1 MNTKSLQNE
10 KFHLDNNAK
19 MVPFAGYNM
28 PMWYSTIA
36 DEHNCVREKVGIF
49 DVSHMGEFFVTGEMA
64 KDFLQMVTTN
74 DINKLTKGKVQYSSI
89 ADEHNCVREKVGIF
103 DVSHMGE
110 FFVSGEMAKDFLQMV
125 TTNDIN
131 KLTKGKVQY
140 SSILNRSG
148 GIIDDLLVYDMGENK
163 YMLVVNASNMEK
175 DFNWLNDNNNLD
187 VKIKNNSDDYSLFA
201 VQGPEADK
209 VCSKVFN
216 EELTNIKYYT
226 FIEKQTNDFGN
237 VIISATG
244 YTGAGGFELYVK
256 NEFAESLW
264 NNIILNGNEFK
275 IQPIGLGARDTL
287 RLEMGFCLHGN
298 DIDDSINPIEA
309 ELDWICKKEINFIG
323 KEIVDR
329 DRSNKPSKTL
339 IGFELIEKGI
349 PRKGYKIFNKEKE
362 LVGEVTSGSISP
374 YTKKAIGMGYIS
386 YNENTISEK
395 IYIEIRSKKVEAQ
408 IVKRPF
414 I

>member
-1 MNTKSLQNE
+1 MNIKSLQNE
-10 KFHLDNNAK
+10 KYHVENNAK

-28 PMWYSTIA
+28 PMW
-36 DEHNCVREKVGIF
+36 
-49 DVSHMGEFFVTGEMA
+49 
-64 KDFLQMVTTN
+64 
-74 DINKLTKGKVQYSSI
+74 YSSI

-110 FFVSGEMAKDFLQMV
+110 FFVSGEMAKDFLQIV

-187 VKIKNNSDDYSLFA
+187 VEIKNNSDDYSLFA

-264 NNIILNGNEFK
+264 NNIILNGNEFI

>member
-1 MNTKSLQNE
+1 MNIKSLQNE
-10 KFHLDNNAK
+10 KYHVENNAK

-28 PMWYSTIA
+28 PMW
-36 DEHNCVREKVGIF
+36 
-49 DVSHMGEFFVTGEMA
+49 
-64 KDFLQMVTTN
+64 
-74 DINKLTKGKVQYSSI
+74 YSSI

-187 VKIKNNSDDYSLFA
+187 VEIKNNSDDYSLFA
-201 VQGPEADK
+201 VQGPKADK

-329 DRSNKPSKTL
+329 DRSNNPSKTL

-374 YTKKAIGMGYIS
+374 YTKKAIGMGYVS

>member
-1 MNTKSLQNE
+1 MNIKSLQNE
-10 KFHLDNNAK
+10 KYHVENNAK

-28 PMWYSTIA
+28 PMW
-36 DEHNCVREKVGIF
+36 
-49 DVSHMGEFFVTGEMA
+49 
-64 KDFLQMVTTN
+64 
-74 DINKLTKGKVQYSSI
+74 YSSI

-349 PRKGYKIFNKEKE
+349 PRKGYKILNKEKE

>member
-1 MNTKSLQNE
+1 MKTKSLQNE

-28 PMWYSTIA
+28 PMW
-36 DEHNCVREKVGIF
+36 
-49 DVSHMGEFFVTGEMA
+49 
-64 KDFLQMVTTN
+64 
-74 DINKLTKGKVQYSSI
+74 YSSI

-187 VKIKNNSDDYSLFA
+187 VEIKNNSDDYSLFA

-209 VCSKVFN
+209 VCSKIFN

-374 YTKKAIGMGYIS
+374 STKKAIGMGYVS

>member
-1 MNTKSLQNE
+1 MNIKSLQNE
-10 KFHLDNNAK
+10 KFHVENNAK

-28 PMWYSTIA
+28 PMW
-36 DEHNCVREKVGIF
+36 
-49 DVSHMGEFFVTGEMA
+49 
-64 KDFLQMVTTN
+64 
-74 DINKLTKGKVQYSSI
+74 YSSI

-187 VKIKNNSDDYSLFA
+187 VEIKNNSDDYSLFA

-264 NNIILNGNEFK
+264 NNIILKGNEFK

-349 PRKGYKIFNKEKE
+349 PRKGYKILNKEKE

>member
-1 MNTKSLQNE
+1 MNIKSLQNE
-10 KFHLDNNAK
+10 KYHVENNAK

-28 PMWYSTIA
+28 PMW
-36 DEHNCVREKVGIF
+36 
-49 DVSHMGEFFVTGEMA
+49 
-64 KDFLQMVTTN
+64 
-74 DINKLTKGKVQYSSI
+74 YSSI

-187 VKIKNNSDDYSLFA
+187 VEIKNNSDDYSLFA

-349 PRKGYKIFNKEKE
+349 PRKGYKIFNKQKE
-362 LVGEVTSGSISP
+362 LIGEVTSGSISP

>member
-10 KFHLDNNAK
+10 KFHVKNNAK

-49 DVSHMGEFFVTGEMA
+49 DVSHMGEFFVTGDMA
-64 KDFLQMVTTN
+64 KDYLQMVTTN
-74 DINKLTKGKVQYSSI
+74 N
-89 ADEHNCVREKVGIF
+89 
-103 DVSHMGE
+103 
-110 FFVSGEMAKDFLQMV
+110 
-125 TTNDIN
+125 IN

-175 DFNWLNDNNNLD
+175 DFNWLNDNNNLG
-187 VKIKNNSDDYSLFA
+187 VEIKNSSDEYSLFA
-201 VQGPEADK
+201 VQGPNAEK
-209 VCSKVFN
+209 VCSKLFDQDLS
-216 EELTNIKYYT
+216 EIKYYT
-226 FIEKQTNDFGN
+226 FTEKQTSDFGN

-264 NNIILNGNEFK
+264 DGVMSAGNEFK

-309 ELDWICKKEINFIG
+309 GLGWICKKDIDFIG

-329 DRSNKPSKTL
+329 DRTNKPSKILT
-339 IGFELIEKGI
+339 GFELVEKGI

-362 LVGEVTSGSISP
+362 LVGEVTSGTISP
-374 YTKKAIGMGYIS
+374 LTKKAIGMGYVS
-386 YNENTISEK
+386 HSEKSISEK
-395 IYIEIRSKKVEAQ
+395 IFIEIRSKKVEA
-408 IVKRPF
+408 IITKRPF

>member
-1 MNTKSLQNE
+1 MKIKSLQNE
-10 KFHLDNNAK
+10 KFHLNNNAK

-28 PMWYSTIA
+28 PMWYST
-36 DEHNCVREKVGIF
+36 
-49 DVSHMGEFFVTGEMA
+49 
-64 KDFLQMVTTN
+64 
-74 DINKLTKGKVQYSSI
+74 I

-175 DFNWLNDNNNLD
+175 DFNWLNDNNNLN
-187 VKIKNNSDDYSLFA
+187 VEIKNNSDDYSLFA
-201 VQGPEADK
+201 VQGPDADK
-209 VCSKVFN
+209 VCSKIFN

>member
-1 MNTKSLQNE
+1 MNIKSLQNE
-10 KFHLDNNAK
+10 KFHVENNAK

-28 PMWYSTIA
+28 PMW
-36 DEHNCVREKVGIF
+36 
-49 DVSHMGEFFVTGEMA
+49 
-64 KDFLQMVTTN
+64 
-74 DINKLTKGKVQYSSI
+74 YSSI

-187 VKIKNNSDDYSLFA
+187 VEIKNNSDDYSLFA

-244 YTGAGGFELYVK
+244 YTGAGGFELYAK
-256 NEFAESLW
+256 NKFAKSLSDK
-264 NNIILNGNEFK
+264 IFSIGNEFE
-275 IQPIGLGARDTL
+275 IHTIGLGARDTL

>member
-1 MNTKSLQNE
+1 MNIKSLQNE
-10 KFHLDNNAK
+10 KYHVENNAK

-28 PMWYSTIA
+28 PMW
-36 DEHNCVREKVGIF
+36 
-49 DVSHMGEFFVTGEMA
+49 
-64 KDFLQMVTTN
+64 
-74 DINKLTKGKVQYSSI
+74 YSSI

-187 VKIKNNSDDYSLFA
+187 VEIKNNSDDYSLFA

-226 FIEKQTNDFGN
+226 FLEKQTNDFGN

-264 NNIILNGNEFK
+264 NNIILKGNEFK

-329 DRSNKPSKTL
+329 DRSNNPSKTL

-349 PRKGYKIFNKEKE
+349 PRKGYKILNKEKE

-374 YTKKAIGMGYIS
+374 YTKKAIGMGYVS

-395 IYIEIRSKKVEAQ
+395 IYIQIRSKKVEAQ

>member
-1 MNTKSLQNE
+1 MNIKSLQNE
-10 KFHLDNNAK
+10 KYHVENNAK

-28 PMWYSTIA
+28 PMW
-36 DEHNCVREKVGIF
+36 
-49 DVSHMGEFFVTGEMA
+49 
-64 KDFLQMVTTN
+64 
-74 DINKLTKGKVQYSSI
+74 YSSI

-110 FFVSGEMAKDFLQMV
+110 FFVTGEMAKDFLQMV

-187 VKIKNNSDDYSLFA
+187 VEIKNNSDDYSLFA

>member
-10 KFHLDNNAK
+10 KFHVKNNAK

-49 DVSHMGEFFVTGEMA
+49 DVSHMGEFFVTGNMA
-64 KDFLQMVTTN
+64 KD
-74 DINKLTKGKVQYSSI
+74 Y
-89 ADEHNCVREKVGIF
+89 
-103 DVSHMGE
+103 
-110 FFVSGEMAKDFLQMV
+110 LQMV

-175 DFNWLNDNNNLD
+175 DFNWLNDNNNLG
-187 VKIKNNSDDYSLFA
+187 VEIKNRSDEYSLFA
-201 VQGPEADK
+201 VQGPNAEK
-209 VCSKVFN
+209 VCSKLFDQDLS
-216 EELTNIKYYT
+216 EIKYYT
-226 FIEKQTNDFGN
+226 FTEKQTSDFGN

-264 NNIILNGNEFK
+264 DGVMSAGNEFE

-309 ELDWICKKEINFIG
+309 GLGWICKKDIDFIG

-329 DRSNKPSKTL
+329 DRTNKPSKILT
-339 IGFELIEKGI
+339 GFELVEKGI

-362 LVGEVTSGSISP
+362 LVGEVTSGTISP
-374 YTKKAIGMGYIS
+374 LTKKAIGMGYVS
-386 YNENTISEK
+386 YSENNISEK
-395 IYIEIRSKKVEAQ
+395 IFIEIRSKKVEA
-408 IVKRPF
+408 IITKRPF

>member
-10 KFHLDNNAK
+10 KFHIENNAK

-28 PMWYSTIA
+28 PMWYS
-36 DEHNCVREKVGIF
+36 
-49 DVSHMGEFFVTGEMA
+49 
-64 KDFLQMVTTN
+64 
-74 DINKLTKGKVQYSSI
+74 SI
-89 ADEHNCVREKVGIF
+89 ADEHNCVREKVGVF

-125 TTNDIN
+125 TTNDLN

-148 GIIDDLLVYDMGENK
+148 GIIDDLLVYDMGENN

-187 VKIKNNSDDYSLFA
+187 IEIKNNSDDYSLFA
-201 VQGPEADK
+201 VQGPNAET
-209 VCSKVFN
+209 VCSQLFN
-216 EELTNIKYYT
+216 ENLSDIKYYT
-226 FIEKQTNDFGN
+226 FTEKETSKYGN
-237 VIISATG
+237 IIISATG

-264 NNIILNGNEFK
+264 SSIMSTGNEFG

-309 ELDWICKKEINFIG
+309 GLGWICKKDIEFIG

-329 DRSNKPSKTL
+329 DRTNKPSKIL
-339 IGFELIEKGI
+339 IGFKLIEKGI
-349 PRKGYKIFNKEKE
+349 PRKGYKIFNKEKV

-374 YTKKAIGMGYIS
+374 YSKKAIGMGYVS
-386 YNENTISEK
+386 YSENTISEK
-395 IYIEIRSKKVEAQ
+395 IFIEVRSKKVEAQ

>member
-1 MNTKSLQNE
+1 MNELPLDIPLKN
-10 KFHLDNNAK
+10 FHEANGAK

-28 PMWYSTIA
+28 PMWYST
-36 DEHNCVREKVGIF
+36 
-49 DVSHMGEFFVTGEMA
+49 
-64 KDFLQMVTTN
+64 
-74 DINKLTKGKVQYSSI
+74 I

-187 VKIKNNSDDYSLFA
+187 VEIKNNSDDYSLFA

-264 NNIILNGNEFK
+264 NNIILNGNEFN

-349 PRKGYKIFNKEKE
+349 PRKGYKIYNKEKE

-374 YTKKAIGMGYIS
+374 YTKKAIGMGYVS

>member
-1 MNTKSLQNE
+1 MNIKSLQNE
-10 KFHLDNNAK
+10 KYHVENNAK

-28 PMWYSTIA
+28 PMW
-36 DEHNCVREKVGIF
+36 
-49 DVSHMGEFFVTGEMA
+49 
-64 KDFLQMVTTN
+64 
-74 DINKLTKGKVQYSSI
+74 YSSI

-187 VKIKNNSDDYSLFA
+187 VEIKNNSDDYSLFA

-216 EELTNIKYYT
+216 EQLTNIKYYT

-275 IQPIGLGARDTL
+275 IQPIGLGDRDTL

>member
-1 MNTKSLQNE
+1 MNIKSLQNE
-10 KFHLDNNAK
+10 KYHVENNAK

-28 PMWYSTIA
+28 PMW
-36 DEHNCVREKVGIF
+36 
-49 DVSHMGEFFVTGEMA
+49 
-64 KDFLQMVTTN
+64 
-74 DINKLTKGKVQYSSI
+74 YSSI

-187 VKIKNNSDDYSLFA
+187 VEIKNNSDDYSLFA

-209 VCSKVFN
+209 VCSKIFN

-349 PRKGYKIFNKEKE
+349 PRKGYKILNKEKE

>member
-1 MNTKSLQNE
+1 MNIKSLQNE
-10 KFHLDNNAK
+10 KYHVENNAK

-28 PMWYSTIA
+28 PMW
-36 DEHNCVREKVGIF
+36 
-49 DVSHMGEFFVTGEMA
+49 
-64 KDFLQMVTTN
+64 
-74 DINKLTKGKVQYSSI
+74 YSSI

-187 VKIKNNSDDYSLFA
+187 VEIKNNSDDYSLFA

-264 NNIILNGNEFK
+264 NNIILKGNEFK

-349 PRKGYKIFNKEKE
+349 PRKGYKIYNKEKE

>member
-1 MNTKSLQNE
+1 MNIKSLQNE
-10 KFHLDNNAK
+10 KYHVENNAK

-28 PMWYSTIA
+28 PMW
-36 DEHNCVREKVGIF
+36 
-49 DVSHMGEFFVTGEMA
+49 
-64 KDFLQMVTTN
+64 
-74 DINKLTKGKVQYSSI
+74 YSSI

-187 VKIKNNSDDYSLFA
+187 VEIKNNSDDYSLFA

-256 NEFAESLW
+256 NEFAESLYACLVS
-264 NNIILNGNEFK
+264 IIF
-275 IQPIGLGARDTL
+275 
-287 RLEMGFCLHGN
+287 
-298 DIDDSINPIEA
+298 
-309 ELDWICKKEINFIG
+309 
-323 KEIVDR
+323 
-329 DRSNKPSKTL
+329 
-339 IGFELIEKGI
+339 
-349 PRKGYKIFNKEKE
+349 
-362 LVGEVTSGSISP
+362 
-374 YTKKAIGMGYIS
+374 
-386 YNENTISEK
+386 
-395 IYIEIRSKKVEAQ
+395 
-408 IVKRPF
+408 
-414 I
+414 

>member
-1 MNTKSLQNE
+1 MNIKSLQNE
-10 KFHLDNNAK
+10 KYHVENNAK

-28 PMWYSTIA
+28 PMW
-36 DEHNCVREKVGIF
+36 
-49 DVSHMGEFFVTGEMA
+49 
-64 KDFLQMVTTN
+64 
-74 DINKLTKGKVQYSSI
+74 YSSI

-187 VKIKNNSDDYSLFA
+187 VEIKNNSDDYSLFA

-264 NNIILNGNEFK
+264 NNIILKGNEFK

-349 PRKGYKIFNKEKE
+349 PRKGYKIFNKQKE
-362 LVGEVTSGSISP
+362 LIGEVTSGSISP

>member
-1 MNTKSLQNE
+1 MNIKSLQNE
-10 KFHLDNNAK
+10 KFHVENNAK

-28 PMWYSTIA
+28 PMW
-36 DEHNCVREKVGIF
+36 
-49 DVSHMGEFFVTGEMA
+49 
-64 KDFLQMVTTN
+64 
-74 DINKLTKGKVQYSSI
+74 YSSI

-187 VKIKNNSDDYSLFA
+187 VEIKNNSDDYSLFA

-298 DIDDSINPIEA
+298 DIDNSINPIEA

>member
-1 MNTKSLQNE
+1 MNIKSLQNE
-10 KFHLDNNAK
+10 KYHVENNAK

-28 PMWYSTIA
+28 PMW
-36 DEHNCVREKVGIF
+36 
-49 DVSHMGEFFVTGEMA
+49 
-64 KDFLQMVTTN
+64 
-74 DINKLTKGKVQYSSI
+74 YSSI

-187 VKIKNNSDDYSLFA
+187 VEIKNNSDDYSLFA

-298 DIDDSINPIEA
+298 DIDNSINPIEA

-349 PRKGYKIFNKEKE
+349 PRKGYKIYNKEKE

>member
-1 MNTKSLQNE
+1 MNIKSLQNE
-10 KFHLDNNAK
+10 KYHVENNAK

-28 PMWYSTIA
+28 PMW
-36 DEHNCVREKVGIF
+36 
-49 DVSHMGEFFVTGEMA
+49 
-64 KDFLQMVTTN
+64 
-74 DINKLTKGKVQYSSI
+74 YSSI

-187 VKIKNNSDDYSLFA
+187 VEIKNNSDDYSLFA
-201 VQGPEADK
+201 VQGPEANK

-374 YTKKAIGMGYIS
+374 YTKKAIVMGYVS

>member
-10 KFHLDNNAK
+10 KFHVKNNAK

-49 DVSHMGEFFVTGEMA
+49 DVSHMGEFFVTGDMA
-64 KDFLQMVTTN
+64 KDYLQMVTTN
-74 DINKLTKGKVQYSSI
+74 N
-89 ADEHNCVREKVGIF
+89 
-103 DVSHMGE
+103 
-110 FFVSGEMAKDFLQMV
+110 
-125 TTNDIN
+125 IN

-175 DFNWLNDNNNLD
+175 DFNWLNDNNNLG
-187 VKIKNNSDDYSLFA
+187 VEIKNRSDEYSLFA
-201 VQGPEADK
+201 VQGPNAEK
-209 VCSKVFN
+209 VCSKLFDQDLS
-216 EELTNIKYYT
+216 EIKYYT
-226 FIEKQTNDFGN
+226 FTEKQTSDFGN

-264 NNIILNGNEFK
+264 DGVMSAGNEFE

-309 ELDWICKKEINFIG
+309 GLGWICKKDIDFIG

-329 DRSNKPSKTL
+329 DRTNKPSKILT
-339 IGFELIEKGI
+339 GFELVEKGI

-362 LVGEVTSGSISP
+362 LVGEVTSGTISP
-374 YTKKAIGMGYIS
+374 LTKKAIGMGYVS
-386 YNENTISEK
+386 YSENSISEK
-395 IYIEIRSKKVEAQ
+395 IFIEIRSKKVEA
-408 IVKRPF
+408 IITKRPF

>member
-1 MNTKSLQNE
+1 MNIKSLQNE
-10 KFHLDNNAK
+10 KYHVENNAK

-28 PMWYSTIA
+28 PMW
-36 DEHNCVREKVGIF
+36 
-49 DVSHMGEFFVTGEMA
+49 
-64 KDFLQMVTTN
+64 
-74 DINKLTKGKVQYSSI
+74 YSSI

-187 VKIKNNSDDYSLFA
+187 VEIKNNSDDYSLFA

-209 VCSKVFN
+209 VCSKIFN

-264 NNIILNGNEFK
+264 NNIILKGNEFK

-287 RLEMGFCLHGN
+287 RLEMRFCLHGN
-298 DIDDSINPIEA
+298 DIDNSINPIEA

-349 PRKGYKIFNKEKE
+349 PRKGYKIYNKEKE

>member
-1 MNTKSLQNE
+1 MNIKSIQNE
-10 KFHLDNNAK
+10 KYHGENNGK
-19 MVPFAGYNM
+19 LVPFAGYNM
-28 PMWYSTIA
+28 PMW
-36 DEHNCVREKVGIF
+36 
-49 DVSHMGEFFVTGEMA
+49 
-64 KDFLQMVTTN
+64 
-74 DINKLTKGKVQYSSI
+74 YSSI

-187 VKIKNNSDDYSLFA
+187 VEIKNNSDDYSLFA

-298 DIDDSINPIEA
+298 DIDNSINPIEA

>member
-1 MNTKSLQNE
+1 MNIKSLQNE
-10 KFHLDNNAK
+10 KFHVENNAK

-28 PMWYSTIA
+28 PMW
-36 DEHNCVREKVGIF
+36 
-49 DVSHMGEFFVTGEMA
+49 
-64 KDFLQMVTTN
+64 
-74 DINKLTKGKVQYSSI
+74 YSSI

-187 VKIKNNSDDYSLFA
+187 VEIKNNSDDYSLFA

-209 VCSKVFN
+209 DCSKVFN

-244 YTGAGGFELYVK
+244 YTGAEGFELYVK

-264 NNIILNGNEFK
+264 NNIILKGNEFK

>member
-1 MNTKSLQNE
+1 MNIKSLQNE
-10 KFHLDNNAK
+10 KYHVENNAK

-28 PMWYSTIA
+28 PMW
-36 DEHNCVREKVGIF
+36 
-49 DVSHMGEFFVTGEMA
+49 
-64 KDFLQMVTTN
+64 
-74 DINKLTKGKVQYSSI
+74 YSSI

-187 VKIKNNSDDYSLFA
+187 VEIKNNSDDYSLFA

-209 VCSKVFN
+209 VCSKIFN

>member
-1 MNTKSLQNE
+1 MNIKSLQNE
-10 KFHLDNNAK
+10 KFHVKNNAK

-28 PMWYSTIA
+28 PMW
-36 DEHNCVREKVGIF
+36 
-49 DVSHMGEFFVTGEMA
+49 
-64 KDFLQMVTTN
+64 
-74 DINKLTKGKVQYSSI
+74 YSSI

-163 YMLVVNASNMEK
+163 YILVVNASNMEK

-187 VKIKNNSDDYSLFA
+187 VEIKNNSDDYSLFA

-323 KEIVDR
+323 KKIVDR

-374 YTKKAIGMGYIS
+374 YTKKAIGMGYVS

>member
-1 MNTKSLQNE
+1 MNIKSLQNE
-10 KFHLDNNAK
+10 KYHVENNAK

-28 PMWYSTIA
+28 PMW
-36 DEHNCVREKVGIF
+36 
-49 DVSHMGEFFVTGEMA
+49 
-64 KDFLQMVTTN
+64 
-74 DINKLTKGKVQYSSI
+74 YSSI

-187 VKIKNNSDDYSLFA
+187 VEIKNNSDDYSLFA

-264 NNIILNGNEFK
+264 NNIILKGNEFK

-349 PRKGYKIFNKEKE
+349 PRKGYKIYNKEKE

-374 YTKKAIGMGYIS
+374 YTKKAIGMGYVS

>member
-89 ADEHNCVREKVGIF
+89 
-103 DVSHMGE
+103 
-110 FFVSGEMAKDFLQMV
+110 
-125 TTNDIN
+125 
-131 KLTKGKVQY
+131 
-140 SSILNRSG
+140 LNRSG

-175 DFNWLNDNNNLD
+175 DFNWLNDNNNLG
-187 VKIKNNSDDYSLFA
+187 VEIKNDSDEYSLFA
-201 VQGPEADK
+201 VQGPNAEK
-209 VCSKVFN
+209 VCSKLF
-216 EELTNIKYYT
+216 EEDLSEIKYYT
-226 FIEKQTNDFGN
+226 FIEKESSKFGN
-237 VIISATG
+237 IIISATG

-264 NNIILNGNEFK
+264 DSVMSAGNKFG

-309 ELDWICKKEINFIG
+309 GLGWICKKDIEFIG

-329 DRSNKPSKTL
+329 DRTNKPSKVL
-339 IGFELIEKGI
+339 IGFELVEKGI

-374 YTKKAIGMGYIS
+374 YSKKAIGMGYVS
-386 YNENTISEK
+386 YGENTISEK
-395 IYIEIRSKKVEAQ
+395 IFIEVRSKKVEAQ

>member
-1 MNTKSLQNE
+1 MNIKSLQNE
-10 KFHLDNNAK
+10 KYHVENNAK

-28 PMWYSTIA
+28 PMW
-36 DEHNCVREKVGIF
+36 
-49 DVSHMGEFFVTGEMA
+49 
-64 KDFLQMVTTN
+64 
-74 DINKLTKGKVQYSSI
+74 YSSI

-187 VKIKNNSDDYSLFA
+187 VEIKNNSDDYSLFA

-329 DRSNKPSKTL
+329 DRSNNPSKTL

-349 PRKGYKIFNKEKE
+349 PRKGYKILNKEKE